1 MDGRKRH
8 FFKDTKAKKTSA
20 PQIEPKPTSPIVSS
34 SELIPLTTT
43 IKPLKHAVSIS
54 RKNLIDT
61 STPRYGDVTSSS
73 NVAKEEADVKL
84 ETLTS
89 TPSEPKQTKNSLD
102 EMIEKSQTH
111 LDQSA
116 QRIAD
121 EEEKALSQF
130 ITAKHKVNL
139 HNEEEEKIIDYTNHP
154 LVAESRFQ
162 DLTRP
167 LNQSLFE
174 KESCRTFSMVRS
186 YDNVNIASYEADVW
200 SAANYL
206 LTAPLWYRTATEW
219 ILFLAIGFVL
229 SLQSVHGIV
238 SSLILAGALIGLIT
252 CPFNRGQS
260 ATYSI
265 WGLVV
270 PDLALGAVWLYDYF
284 FWYSYTWFFFTIL
297 PLTIIFVTIINIAKW
312 EYLRNQL
319 WPSHLR
325 LDRTPSYVHWFL
337 LTSKLGLPNLN
348 DLSSDLNTTIPENV
362 WIFLEPRVGK
372 GALEKW
378 QASIKADC
386 LHLDMLTLP
395 QKRAYLAMM
404 TTLYRYDRYFRPWI
418 TRFLM
423 VFIMGLFTED
433 SLSALVSDWVGQI
446 KQLKKV
452 LKKVEN
458 DNTESP
464 SESCSLKMKEIQDEI
479 DAITEMSNAVDL
491 HHTKI
496 ASRLNQLGVLHESYN
511 VEKLKSTPTLDWV
524 SSYNLLVMNDMLQL
538 KFDSVF
544 QCIVS
549 TAFVVGN
556 KCTYDIFGISSLA
569 KMNSDQGL
577 LKALSLFTN
586 LFSDYIM
593 TDEKCKKLLDDAFE
607 RGVISLSCPEFDLA
621 FIYGHSIANKL
632 VSLRNQS
639 Q

>member
-20 PQIEPKPTSPIVSS
+20 PQIAPKPNSPIVSS
-34 SELIPLTTT
+34 PELIPLTTT
-43 IKPLKHAVSIS
+43 IKPLKQAMSS
-54 RKNLIDT
+54 TSKKNLIDNT
-61 STPRYGDVTSSS
+61 STPRYGDVTSSP
-73 NVAKEEADVKL
+73 NIAKEKVDAKL

-89 TPSEPKQTKNSLD
+89 TPSEPNQAKNSLD

-111 LDQSA
+111 LDRGA

-121 EEEKALSQF
+121 EEERALNQF

-162 DLTRP
+162 NLTRP
-167 LNQSLFE
+167 LNESLFE
-174 KESCRTFSMVRS
+174 NESCRTFSMVRS

-206 LTAPLWYRTATEW
+206 LTSPLWYRTATEW
-219 ILFLAIGFVL
+219 ILFLVIGFVL
-229 SLQSVHGIV
+229 SLQSIHGIV
-238 SSLILAGALIGLIT
+238 SSLILAKALIGLIT
-252 CPFNRGQS
+252 YPFNRNQS
-260 ATYSI
+260 ATYSM

-270 PDLALGAVWLYDYF
+270 PDLALGAVWVYDYF
-284 FWYSYTWFFFTIL
+284 FWYSYAWFFFTVL
-297 PLTIIFVTIINIAKW
+297 PLMVIFVTIINIAKW

-337 LTSKLGLPNLN
+337 LTSKLGLPNLD
-348 DLSSDLNTTIPENV
+348 DLSSDLNTKIPESV

-386 LHLDMLTLP
+386 LHLNMLTLP

-404 TTLYRYDRYFRPWI
+404 TTLYRYDRYIRPW
-418 TRFLM
+418 TARFLM
-423 VFIMGLFTED
+423 IFIMGLFTEG
-433 SLSALVSDWVGQI
+433 SLSTLVSNWVDEI
-446 KQLKKV
+446 KRLKKM
-452 LKKVEN
+452 LEKVKN
-458 DNTESP
+458 DNTKSP
-464 SESCSLKMKEIQDEI
+464 SESHSLKMKELQDEI
-479 DAITEMSNAVDL
+479 DEITEMSKAVDL
-491 HHTKI
+491 YHTKI

-511 VEKLKSTPTLDWV
+511 VETLKSTPTLDCV
-524 SSYNLLVMNDMLQL
+524 SSYNLLVMNNMLQL
-538 KFDSVF
+538 KFDSVC

-549 TAFVVGN
+549 MAFAVGN
-556 KCTYDIFGISSLA
+556 TCTYDKFGISSLA
-569 KMNSDQGL
+569 KMNSDQKL

-593 TDEKCKKLLDDAFE
+593 TDEKCKKLLEDTFE
-607 RGVISLSCPEFDLA
+607 HGVVSLSCPEFDLA
-621 FIYGHSIANKL
+621 FIYGHLIADKL
-632 VSLRNQS
+632 VYLRNQ
-639 Q
+639 